1 MENTTNIF
9 LLHYIEE
16 TMNPFGRN
24 NDARVTKLNNEL
36 VSLLQ
41 YNQQNEMFC
50 V

>member
-1 MENTTNIF
+1 
-9 LLHYIEE
+9 
-16 TMNPFGRN
+16 MNPFGRN

-41 YNQQNEMFC
+41 YNQQHEMFC